1 VVGNGVAVVL
11 VLAISSSSLASVLTC
26 LAPTA
31 RSMLAMAVYRAL
43 PQRLRMQHYLEHR
56 TTPNLG

>member
-1 VVGNGVAVVL
+1 MVGNGVAVVL

-43 PQRLRMQHYLEHR
+43 PQRLRMQHYLERR
-56 TTPNLG
+56 TTPYLG